1 MTPSSGRRIALS
13 FTTVMLAM
21 LSAMP
26 TSAHLCACCAEWGE
40 WSEST
45 SKISDSEFEELNRMK
60 FSQTAK
66 LYTSAAF
73 PEDISGLAVKE
84 DVLSED
90 FKVALSRNGNRWTL
104 TFKSA
109 KDETGALT
117 LTLPAQATRFH
128 TDPRDGK
135 EGGGGGPLLYKELR
149 LSGQARGT
157 GIFAGGAAPTAKFR
171 FILHGRG
178 NRCLTAEDF
187 KGWSLNVSGPR
198 ARYTFYGSFAK

>member
-1 MTPSSGRRIALS
+1 
-13 FTTVMLAM
+13 
-21 LSAMP
+21 
-26 TSAHLCACCAEWGE
+26 
-40 WSEST
+40 
-45 SKISDSEFEELNRMK
+45 MK

-66 LYTSAAF
+66 LYTTAAF

-84 DVLSED
+84 DALSED
-90 FKVALSRNGNRWTL
+90 FKVALSRSGNRWTL

-109 KDETGALT
+109 GDEAGALI
-117 LTLPAQATRFH
+117 LTLPTQATRFH

-135 EGGGGGPLLYKELR
+135 EGGGGGPLLYKEFR

-157 GIFAGGAAPTAKFR
+157 GIFAGGMAPTAKFR
-171 FILHGRG
+171 LIFHGRG

-187 KGWSLNVSGPR
+187 NGWSLNISGPH